1 MTMPK
6 KKEKTAPTC
15 CNCGSALP
23 VTKVC
28 ARRFVALCSKPCM
41 KETIMCY
48 GQSEDEV
55 VENYTNTMKEQAG
68 RRKRRSK

>member
-1 MTMPK
+1 MPK

-15 CNCGSALP
+15 CNCGSALL

-28 ARRFVALCSKPCM
+28 ARRFVALCSKPCI
-41 KETIMCY
+41 ETIMCY